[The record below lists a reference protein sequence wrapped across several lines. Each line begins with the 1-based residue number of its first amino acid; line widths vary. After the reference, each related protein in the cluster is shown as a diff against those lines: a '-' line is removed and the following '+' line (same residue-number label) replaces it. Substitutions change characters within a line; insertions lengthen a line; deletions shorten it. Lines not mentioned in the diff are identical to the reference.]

1 MAIDQMPSFNPPPA
15 APAQPAF
22 PAPTGG
28 PPGGGFGAPPP
39 GDPNMGGQGGFGA
52 PAPGG
57 YGQPAP
63 GGYGAPPQDPN
74 MGGQGGFGAPAPG
87 GYGQPAPGGYG
98 QPAPGGYGAPQQDPM
113 AQQQMGYGQQPQMGY
128 GQQANQFGAA
138 PMGMG
143 GGYGGGPGGAGPVGQ
158 TRNPVMTL
166 VLSFVCCLYGLYQ
179 QWTMLN
185 ELQAYTRDDSFKPW
199 YMFIPL
205 LNLYFLLIK
214 VPEQVTKAKQMA
226 GSRNPQAAGIVLY
239 FFISY
244 YALAKDLNE
253 VWNPQQA

>member
-1 MAIDQMPSFNPPPA
+1 M
-15 APAQPAF
+15 
-22 PAPTGG
+22 
-28 PPGGGFGAPPP
+28 
-39 GDPNMGGQGGFGA
+39 MGGQ
-52 PAPGG
+52 PGG
-57 YGQPAP
+57 YGQQ
-63 GGYGAPPQDPN
+63 PQ
-74 MGGQGGFGAPAPG
+74 QPG
-87 GYGQPAPGGYG
+87 GYGQQPGGYG
-98 QPAPGGYGAPQQDPM
+98 QQPDPMMGQQPGYGMQQP
-113 AQQQMGYGQQPQMGY
+113 QQQMGYGQQPAY
-128 GQQANQFGAA
+128 GAPQGGAPMAAPGQFGAA

-143 GGYGGGPGGAGPVGQ
+143 GGFGGGPGGAGPVGQ

-166 VLSFVCCLYGLYQ
+166 VISLVCCLYGLYQ

-185 ELQAYTRDDSFKPW
+185 ELQAYTRDENFKPW

-253 VWNPQQA
+253 VWSPQS